1 MEIEGNMYALV
12 GDYDAGLMIINVTD
26 PSSPVKVG
34 NLSIEDILRISTIK
48 IEGKFYALLLVEE

>member
-26 PSSPVKVG
+26 PSNLVKVG
-34 NLSIEDILRISTIK
+34 NLSMGDILRISTI
-48 IEGKFYALLLVEE
+48 